1 MPTGALELLK
11 VTEGAGINPSYVMG
25 TESMLYA
32 VNECNEASAL
42 RPGHETGFVTAYKMK
57 EQGDLVPLSLHE
69 TCGTYA
75 CHVALSPQRD
85 FVSVVSLWPTTVAL
99 CHCFR

>member
-1 MPTGALELLK
+1 MPNLYVVTYTRKEDHVDGHAKGIYAYSFDDRTGALELLK
-11 VTEGAGINPSYVMG
+11 MTEGAGINPSYVVG

-57 EQGDLVPLSLHE
+57 EHG
-69 TCGTYA
+69 
-75 CHVALSPQRD
+75 
-85 FVSVVSLWPTTVAL
+85 
-99 CHCFR
+99 